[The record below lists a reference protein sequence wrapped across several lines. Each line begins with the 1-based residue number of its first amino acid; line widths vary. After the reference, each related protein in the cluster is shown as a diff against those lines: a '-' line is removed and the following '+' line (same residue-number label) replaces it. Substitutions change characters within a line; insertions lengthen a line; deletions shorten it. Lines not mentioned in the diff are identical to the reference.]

1 VGVSGSDMAR
11 AYPAR
16 AVSDRQSSS

>member
-1 VGVSGSDMAR
+1 MFTTDKARAKMAR

-16 AVSDRQSSS
+16 GQAKES